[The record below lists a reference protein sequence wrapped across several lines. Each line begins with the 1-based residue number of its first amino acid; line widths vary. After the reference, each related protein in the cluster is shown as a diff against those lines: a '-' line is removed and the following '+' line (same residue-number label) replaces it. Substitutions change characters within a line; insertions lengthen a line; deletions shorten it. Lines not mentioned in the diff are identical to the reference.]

1 MWNWVKIVEYIII
14 IIIIIIVASI
24 NPSSCYC
31 FEVFKEKFLL

>member
-1 MWNWVKIVEYIII
+1 MVEYIIITII

-24 NPSSCYC
+24 NPSSCYF